1 LLFILPQGEASHAS
15 RVDNF
20 GVFTLIIKDKMSR
33 IATARVL
40 LAVLAV
46 AILLLNPAGVCAGTV
61 GAASPSHPCCPKPA
75 VEKAACIC
83 IDRQSDPPTVPSL
96 TPQADAELLVTS
108 PTLQQATAVESNAE
122 PALALPAQDRIITL
136 HQILV

>member
-1 LLFILPQGEASHAS
+1 MQMQDAFS
-15 RVDNF
+15 
-20 GVFTLIIKDKMSR
+20 
-33 IATARVL
+33 
-40 LAVLAV
+40 
-46 AILLLNPAGVCAGTV
+46 TV
-61 GAASPSHPCCPKPA
+61 GLGQQGC
-75 VEKAACIC
+75 EGEET
-83 IDRQSDPPTVPSL
+83 PTVPSL